1 MSTMGKEGALRFLLL
16 HTRYQNSAALKI
28 RLLRYEFCRLEKSQH
43 WVTLFSGRDLRAET
57 RVLARAVHLSEALV
71 LLHVPWFVAEFSS
84 LWL

>member
-57 RVLARAVHLSEALV
+57 RVLARAVSKVCPEEAQNLPCV
-71 LLHVPWFVAEFSS
+71 KEY
-84 LWL
+84 